1 MLFFSVVLFS
11 FPLTLMQPVH
21 AVNDVIDNRYCIV
34 RELGRGGTGVTYMA
48 ESLEN
53 GQKVALKEL
62 SLKGLKDWKQIE
74 RFEREARTLE
84 GLNHPAIPDYVDY
97 FQVDTADNRLF
108 YLAQEIAAG
117 TSLADLVESGWRAD
131 EVESRRIAESVLE
144 VLDYL
149 HTLNPPVIHR
159 DIKPQN
165 IIRRDDGHIYLVDFG
180 AVQTV
185 YRDTLSQGST
195 VVGTYGYMA
204 PEQFRGQ
211 AVPAT
216 DVYGLGATL
225 LFLLTHQ
232 SPADLPQKRLR
243 IDFRPYISVSDAF
256 ADWLDQMID
265 PLVEDRFATAREAIT
280 ALTQPPTSA
289 IDQSSGQPLAPR
301 RPAGTRVHLQKS
313 QTQLFMEIPPTGFRG
328 ETLGIGLFALFWN
341 GGILVW
347 TLGAISS
354 GAPLVFALFSVP
366 FWFVGLGLLGGIFN
380 SLFGRAKL
388 EIGPQR
394 FLLERQLLGW
404 TGKVEGNSADL
415 SGVELRT
422 AYTRNGRPVQSITL
436 VEGVNTHKLGT
447 PLTFVEKAWLV
458 NELDT
463 FVKQLPQRHGVLL

>member
-1 MLFFSVVLFS
+1 
-11 FPLTLMQPVH
+11 MQPVH
-21 AVNDVIDNRYCIV
+21 AVNDVIDDRYRLV

-48 ESLEN
+48 ESLET
-53 GQKVALKEL
+53 GQRVALKEL
-62 SLKGLKDWKQIE
+62 SLKGLKDWKQVE
-74 RFEREARTLE
+74 LFEREARTLE
-84 GLNHPAIPDYVDY
+84 GLDHPAIPDYVDY

-108 YLAQEIAAG
+108 YLAQEIAEG
-117 TSLADLVESGWRAD
+117 TSLADLVEAGWRAD
-131 EVESRRIAESVLE
+131 EAEARHIAESVLQ

-165 IIRRDDGHIYLVDFG
+165 IIRREDGHIYLVDFG

-216 DVYGLGATL
+216 DLYGLGATL

-243 IDFRPYISVSDAF
+243 IDFRPYISVSEDF
-256 ADWLDQMID
+256 ASWLDQMID
-265 PLVEDRFATAREAIT
+265 PLVEDRFASAREALK
-280 ALTQPPTSA
+280 ALIQPPELA
-289 IDQSSGQPLAPR
+289 IDRVQASPLAPR
-301 RPAGTRVHLQKS
+301 RPAGTRVQLHKS
-313 QTQLFMEIPPTGFRG
+313 RTTLLMEIPPTGFRG

-347 TLGAISS
+347 TLGAVGS
-354 GAPLVFALFSVP
+354 GAPLIFALFAIP
-366 FWFVGLGLLGGIFN
+366 FWVVGLGMLGGGLN
-380 SLFGRAKL
+380 SLFGKAKL
-388 EIGPQR
+388 EIGPQQ
-394 FLLERQLLGW
+394 FVLERQILGW
-404 TGKVEGNSADL
+404 KHRVEGNSADL

-422 AYTRNGRPVQSITL
+422 AYTRNGRPIQSITL
-436 VEGVNTHKLGT
+436 LEGVNTHKLGT
-447 PLTFVEKAWLV
+447 PLTSVEKAWLV
-458 NELDT
+458 SELDS
-463 FVKQLPQRHGVLL
+463 FIKQVPQQREVFL